1 MIGQLKNIF
10 IQHLLVVITIL
21 AGLLVYYKL
30 LYFGHISWDD
40 PEMVFKNKD
49 VRNFDVKALFTNY
62 YVGNYIPVT
71 MLFHSF
77 SWSLFE
83 NSDGG
88 HHLVNISFHL
98 FNGVLVYVIGNKIF
112 HNKLIAN
119 TGMIIFLLHPLQVES
134 VAWIS
139 ELKNILSTTFYLGA
153 VLSYIHFQASKKLKF
168 YFFTLLL
175 YILGCLSKS
184 SVVVLPLILLVIDV
198 LIHKTFRIN
207 YFLNKLPFLALS
219 VLFGII
225 NIKAQTADQ
234 FINYSHA
241 FPYFQRISLAGYA
254 LLKYL
259 FLFVFPSNLSV
270 IYPYPELK
278 DAVLIIG
285 VIFLFLLTA
294 LIIFLIKGKKI
305 NLLALILFVLI
316 NLILVLQFIPF
327 GEVLFADRYMYV
339 AIIGLGWIT
348 GHLLSKIKQQGNL
361 LAYALILVFST
372 LTFFRAVAWKSAIVL
387 YEDIL
392 KKYPD
397 QFIALNSA
405 GVESMMRNEDEHSLE
420 YFNKAVKVAPRNY
433 KGYYNRG
440 LLYLKNNKPDLAIK
454 NFNQTLDLYDY
465 NKAYVA
471 RASAYY
477 MLHDFPKAMNDIR
490 HVLQSDENNI
500 KAHFVL
506 GNCYNDLN
514 KLEEAMR
521 EYNKCIE
528 LNKDEPEYYF
538 KRAITY
544 GKKQDFNSCLNDLTL
559 SIELDPEFYE
569 AYFWRG
575 VAKVNLKQNACDDF
589 RIAARNNVKPAID
602 AFNKYCR

>member
-10 IQHLLVVITIL
+10 NQHLLVVITFM
-21 AGLLVYYKL
+21 ACLVVYFKF

-40 PEMVFKNKD
+40 PEMVFKNKA
-49 VRNFDVKALFTNY
+49 VRDFDLKALFTNH

-71 MLFHSF
+71 MLFHSLT
-77 SWSLFE
+77 WQLFE
-83 NSDGG
+83 NNDGA
-88 HHLVNISFHL
+88 HHLVNIAFHL
-98 FNGVLVYVIGNKIF
+98 LNGILVYAIGNKIF
-112 HNKLIAN
+112 KNNLIAN

-153 VLSYIHFQASKKLKF
+153 VLSYIQFLVTKKSKF

-175 YILGCLSKS
+175 FILGCLSKS
-184 SVVVLPLILLVIDV
+184 SVVILPLILLITDV
-198 LIHKTFRIN
+198 LIHQTFRIT

-219 VLFGII
+219 VLFGLI

-241 FPYFQRISLAGYA
+241 FSYLQRIALAGYA
-254 LLKYL
+254 LIKYL
-259 FLFVFPSNLSV
+259 LLFIFPSNLSV

-278 DAVLIIG
+278 SSVLITG
-285 VIFLFLLTA
+285 FIFLFLITA
-294 LIIFLIKGKKI
+294 LIIFLIKRKKI
-305 NLLALILFVLI
+305 NLIGLILFVLI
-316 NLILVLQFIPF
+316 NLVLVLQFVPF

-339 AIIGLGWIT
+339 AIIGFGWIT
-348 GHLLSKIKQQGNL
+348 GFLFLKIKIKGEVF
-361 LAYALILVFST
+361 AYTLILVFSM
-372 LTFFRAVAWKSAIVL
+372 LTFFRAAAWKSAIIL

-405 GVESMMRNEDEHSLE
+405 GVESMMINEDEHSLE
-420 YFNKAVKVAPRNY
+420 YFNKAVKAAPRNY

-454 NFNQTLDLYDY
+454 SFNQALELYDY

-477 MLHDFPKAMNDIR
+477 MLQDLPKAINDIK

-514 KLEEAMR
+514 KLDEAMK

-528 LNKDEPEYYF
+528 LNKDEAEYYF

-559 SIELDPEFYE
+559 CIELKPEFFE

-575 VAKVNLKQNACDDF
+575 VAKVNLKQDACADF
-589 RIAARNNVKPAID
+589 RIAARNNVKPAVD